1 METTTELAN
10 KQVIERSSLF
20 LDLSPS
26 LLNKIDLFLSNT
38 NLSKDAQDY
47 LMQLMQEIYSEGY
60 VNSLTD

>member
-1 METTTELAN
+1 MKTTNELAN

-47 LMQLMQEIYSEGY
+47 LIQLMQEVYSEGY
-60 VNSLTD
+60 EQCLTE